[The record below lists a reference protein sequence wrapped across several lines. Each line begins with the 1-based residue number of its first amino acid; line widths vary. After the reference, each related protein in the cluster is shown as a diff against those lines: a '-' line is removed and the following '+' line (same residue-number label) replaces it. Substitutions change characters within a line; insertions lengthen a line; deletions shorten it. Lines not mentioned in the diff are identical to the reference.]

1 MLNEKNVNPAQVS
14 AEMLKAQAAQE
25 AKAGRRIGED
35 FYENVVEGVINGDGK
50 KIKNYFENILAD
62 FSPIGFAQRTRD
74 LEEQAAKLRNTL
86 GLGVEKSREFS
97 QMIADNA
104 GKFTEFGYDVD
115 DVVKTYED
123 LFQTFKTNISISNED
138 LLELKNTASVTSV
151 EVSDIASGFRDVG
164 ASISVASD
172 RLLEVT
178 NIAKDAG
185 VAVSSVAKGVMSNLD
200 KMNMYNF
207 EGGVKGLAKMSAQ
220 AARLNINM
228 DSIFS
233 VVDKVFNPEGAI
245 ELAAGLQR
253 LGVQTNALL
262 DPLRMMDLAQ
272 NDPTELQN
280 QIVGM
285 TKDFVRFNKELG
297 QFEIMPGEKRRLAE
311 IGKELG
317 MANGEIQKMA
327 LNAAN
332 LDYKMKQ
339 IRFPSSIASKEDR
352 ELIATLAQV
361 NKQGV
366 AEVKVERVDKDGKP
380 LGEYDMVAVENLTD
394 EQIKGLKQQ
403 QSHGLTMEDLQ
414 KQQLTES
421 KRQSQLLEAM
431 LVSFGYGISGSKP
444 ARAGY
449 EFLSKGVRE
458 NIFQEPGRKPGEP
471 VGFIGEEFRNSEI
484 VRRAT
489 ESSYDMVKDVVKSFL
504 NEKGLP
510 TDITGI
516 KEQVYK
522 LISDNLPSMGDIT
535 DILPDMSSIT
545 DLLKN
550 VIPIGGSETDPF
562 TNFQNITQ
570 SLNTITENTSTQI
583 NQVSNFNKLE
593 FKPLEIKEEMKVS
606 LDVKLDPDSKNQA
619 LTQLMTTALELFFQG
634 GENKTNIDMVIKEME
649 KIKTNQGLTLNQ
661 PKESL
666 VNMPG
671 KDNKS

>member
-1 MLNEKNVNPAQVS
+1 
-14 AEMLKAQAAQE
+14 
-25 AKAGRRIGED
+25 
-35 FYENVVEGVINGDGK
+35 
-50 KIKNYFENILAD
+50 
-62 FSPIGFAQRTRD
+62 
-74 LEEQAAKLRNTL
+74 
-86 GLGVEKSREFS
+86 
-97 QMIADNA
+97 
-104 GKFTEFGYDVD
+104 
-115 DVVKTYED
+115 
-123 LFQTFKTNISISNED
+123 
-138 LLELKNTASVTSV
+138 
-151 EVSDIASGFRDVG
+151 
-164 ASISVASD
+164 
-172 RLLEVT
+172 
-178 NIAKDAG
+178 
-185 VAVSSVAKGVMSNLD
+185 
-200 KMNMYNF
+200 
-207 EGGVKGLAKMSAQ
+207 
-220 AARLNINM
+220 
-228 DSIFS
+228 
-233 VVDKVFNPEGAI
+233 
-245 ELAAGLQR
+245 
-253 LGVQTNALL
+253 
-262 DPLRMMDLAQ
+262 
-272 NDPTELQN
+272 
-280 QIVGM
+280 
-285 TKDFVRFNKELG
+285 
-297 QFEIMPGEKRRLAE
+297 
-311 IGKELG
+311 
-317 MANGEIQKMA
+317 
-327 LNAAN
+327 
-332 LDYKMKQ
+332 
-339 IRFPSSIASKEDR
+339 
-352 ELIATLAQV
+352 
-361 NKQGV
+361 
-366 AEVKVERVDKDGKP
+366 
-380 LGEYDMVAVENLTD
+380 
-394 EQIKGLKQQ
+394 
-403 QSHGLTMEDLQ
+403 
-414 KQQLTES
+414 
-421 KRQSQLLEAM
+421 M

-550 VIPIGGSETDPF
+550 VIPIGGSETDPL